1 MEVRRETLPPNGTPL
16 CTPDSSHLGATLHCV
31 ENNERSVHGGA
42 EICLARRS
50 QCLKRVGNGSIPFP
64 EPPSKAKVI
73 PISQMGK
80 QVEAVHLRAYSL
92 KQNWDQRPLRPNPAV
107 LPPAPVL
114 APRDTMSKGH
124 GHGLGV
130 GGGGPRLDFL
140 SPGLT
145 PKIQEPELGLS
156 RLAR

>member
-1 MEVRRETLPPNGTPL
+1 M
-16 CTPDSSHLGATLHCV
+16 
-31 ENNERSVHGGA
+31 
-42 EICLARRS
+42 ARRS